1 MFTSR
6 QKMSIMVGDTSYCKA
21 LCFQVIFC
29 LLLAHLSS
37 ESCEKD
43 ALGLEKGFILDGQIT
58 SSSDLSPNTPAKNG
72 RLNYTAGSSWCASPS
87 DSFPYLEIDLQS
99 LHIIC
104 AVSTQGNSKADQWVK
119 TYSLQ
124 SSTDGA
130 TWTNYTARGQIGFKS
145 FSGNFNRNTI
155 VKHVLYH
162 GMVGRYVRFVAGS
175 KHVQAC
181 LRTEIFGA
189 SRRDIKGNVALFKP
203 TDQKSTRG
211 SFFSSYA
218 VDGGKGT
225 NVRFC
230 AHTGDAGN
238 TNPFWRVDLGRVEH
252 VAEVRILN
260 RDCCADRLD
269 GAEIRVGDS
278 TAMGGATNHVCA
290 TVTRIPVKEE
300 KQFFCKPIASGRYVS
315 IRIAGHPKDV
325 VICEVEVYS
334 TFTHN
339 LALNQPAEQVSIAH
353 GGVASRA
360 VDGDRR
366 TNYPSGTCT
375 HTDFAKDAWWRVDL
389 GASVPVAEVVIV
401 NRYCRPQL
409 ECVAFMDSFQIK
421 IGNNTSTN
429 TGCGGTLSMV
439 TGETKSFYCYPPI
452 VGRYVSVVVPG
463 VRKIL
468 TICEVEVY
476 STPQTSNGVT
486 ACRANPV
493 GISNSTVICNHRFSA
508 SSSLGSSFLPSK
520 GRFNGASAWIPSST
534 NNNTDYLQIDLG
546 SVYFVCA
553 VATQGNPSAD
563 DWTKTYKIETSLDN
577 ANWQMYQENNT
588 VKIFSGNSGQNFS
601 VKSDFYNPLAVKFIR
616 FYPVAFNSRKALRV
630 EVYGSTQGCLSTVG
644 NERGVDPRPFS
655 VTASSELDGTHTQA
669 HSHLYG
675 ITSWCSRVVAPP
687 QYLQFDFGKVIT
699 VSGIATQGDD
709 VVDKWVTGYG
719 ISYGYDGRSWLS
731 YNIGQP
737 LIGNVDR
744 RSVVVRWFS
753 LPFAAQFVRILP
765 KTYHNGLCMRVEL
778 FGCKDF
784 QIAFLFVH
792 VDDGTLL
799 AANSATITLN
809 CVTKSSKKLPRAIS
823 YEWRKNGVKLDE
835 SSSSLT
841 IKYSDAS
848 DINNNYRCARLNSSR
863 RQVQCHAIYQCSA
876 SLETD
881 AGAPYIT
888 SQGNSTVTVTL
899 QVPGK
904 PTVGVTTIGARTAIV
919 TWSYTP
925 GVDEA
930 PVNSFTLQYQTHT
943 FIILPGSSS
952 RKELTNL
959 KPCTSY
965 SVTIKAS
972 SVLGDGFWS
981 DAKNFT
987 TATALPEISPQVVDA
1002 RGITSQTIYVEWK
1015 KPSFNKLNGP
1025 FARYTIGYRESG
1037 KSQSTVS
1044 VPGSETSNV
1053 TLSNLKKW
1061 TDYLINIR
1069 VENRDHQGPWST
1081 YRQVKTKQDAPGA
1094 PQNLRLK
1101 IDKPSENTR
1110 PRMTVTW
1117 DKPAEE
1123 NGIMKIYTL
1132 DYSFDLGGGP
1142 ISHQYRTNSRT
1153 FSYTFDVLGGI
1164 EYTVGV
1170 TAETIKPGP
1179 SVTKVQLVPVYKPSI
1194 SPRNITSQKMTEKSF
1209 NISWNALSRRLSN
1222 GYVIAY
1228 EVMHTRK
1235 SKSGV
1240 KSAPDYQNTTTT
1252 TSVTL
1257 SDLSSCSQYSVYV
1270 RAYTS
1275 AGPGPFGALPSR
1287 IVTNAPSPPSD
1298 VKAGPADKRS
1308 ITLSWKKP
1316 KISGDDVQMYTVI
1329 FKGTKSYYPDFTDS
1343 RTVKTKALS
1352 KEFTNLYPGTKYDF
1366 VVFATTHCGNGDNS
1380 SMVTTHTLIAA
1391 PAAPKN
1397 PVETQKFDPIG
1408 SSVNLTIWPADQ
1420 DNGPISYYQ
1429 VLVHRVE
1436 DWTDKI
1442 SEWNDF
1448 GPDFY
1453 VSAQIPASAVNPSMT
1468 FVLGDGG
1475 DIGGFTNKKLSRGQ
1489 KYNVYSRATTA
1500 KSKKRSTD
1508 EQFLTGAAKLLA
1520 QIDVKAVASNQG
1532 NKSVEKSSPVA
1543 AITSVVVI
1551 VVLVGVVIAGVVIWR
1566 RRRRQD
1572 ERSSKTNESHPM
1584 TEVSFNDAY
1593 DTVRPEG
1600 GGSRPR
1606 PPSEEEPGETVEAT
1620 ADPIYG
1626 NTAADDLDDKP
1637 KPIPVS
1643 QFSEYVTQLKREKN
1657 AGFAKQYK
1665 LLAPGQQFSWDDA
1678 KKPGNKNKNRYA
1690 NIIAY
1695 DHSRVILP
1703 IIDGSENSDYMNASY
1718 LHGYDGTPKTYIA
1731 CQGPVPGTYQDFW
1744 RMIWQENAT
1753 TIVMLTRL
1761 VEHGRT
1767 KCHQYWPEKS
1777 ESYHDVIVRNHKT
1790 ETFADYAI
1798 RTFILSKK
1806 GSEDK
1811 RQVQQFHFLVW
1822 PDKGVP
1828 RHATAVLGLRRK
1840 VRMKHHDNRTPLV
1853 VHCSAGVGRTGAFI
1867 VIDAML
1873 ESIKKKKV
1881 VDVFNYVQL
1890 LRNNRISMVQTEEQ
1904 YGFIYMALLESVT
1917 CGNTE
1922 IAAHDIR
1929 IAVKKLAAVNPKT
1942 KTSGL
1947 ASEYQRLNLITADD
1961 VTDIEDDIG
1970 RKHENASKNRFPDI
1984 IPLNGSRVVL
1994 KDGRSDYINAA
2005 FVDTFRERNSFIMTQ
2020 APLDNTIEDFWK
2032 MIWDYDIGTIVTL
2045 NEPKERGQVYPVY
2058 WASEGSTTFGEFTI
2072 ETTSHEVFQDFS
2084 ERELTVKRKKD
2095 PNTVRQIHQ
2104 YQVTGWPDK
2113 GVPKNA
2119 HCIIDLINM
2128 VERSQRKTSNAPL
2141 VVQCS
2146 DGVGRSGTF
2155 CAILSIIERLK
2166 SEQVIDVFQS
2176 VKVIRVNRPKAVNC
2190 KAQYVFCYNIVQRYL
2205 DSFNDYSNFN

>member
-987 TATALPEISPQVVDA
+987 TATAP
-1002 RGITSQTIYVEWK
+1002 
-1015 KPSFNKLNGP
+1015 
-1025 FARYTIGYRESG
+1025 
-1037 KSQSTVS
+1037 
-1044 VPGSETSNV
+1044 
-1053 TLSNLKKW
+1053 
-1061 TDYLINIR
+1061 
-1069 VENRDHQGPWST
+1069 
-1081 YRQVKTKQDAPGA
+1081 
-1094 PQNLRLK
+1094 
-1101 IDKPSENTR
+1101 
-1110 PRMTVTW
+1110 
-1117 DKPAEE
+1117 
-1123 NGIMKIYTL
+1123 
-1132 DYSFDLGGGP
+1132 
-1142 ISHQYRTNSRT
+1142 
-1153 FSYTFDVLGGI
+1153 
-1164 EYTVGV
+1164 
-1170 TAETIKPGP
+1170 
-1179 SVTKVQLVPVYKPSI
+1179 
-1194 SPRNITSQKMTEKSF
+1194 
-1209 NISWNALSRRLSN
+1209 
-1222 GYVIAY
+1222 
-1228 EVMHTRK
+1228 
-1235 SKSGV
+1235 
-1240 KSAPDYQNTTTT
+1240 
-1252 TSVTL
+1252 
-1257 SDLSSCSQYSVYV
+1257 
-1270 RAYTS
+1270 
-1275 AGPGPFGALPSR
+1275 
-1287 IVTNAPSPPSD
+1287 PSPPSD
-1298 VKAGPADKRS
+1298 VKTGPADKRS
-1308 ITLSWKKP
+1308 ITLFWQKP

-1329 FKGTKSYYPDFTDS
+1329 CKGTKSYYPDFTDS

-1352 KEFTNLYPGTKYDF
+1352 KEFTNLYPDTKYDF
-1366 VVFATTHCGNGDNS
+1366 VVFATTGCGDGDNS

-1397 PVETQKFDPIG
+1397 PVETQKFDTTG

-1420 DNGPISYYQ
+1420 DNGRISYYQ

-1436 DWTDKI
+1436 DWTDNI
-1442 SEWNDF
+1442 SEWNNF
-1448 GPDFY
+1448 GSDFY

-1468 FVLGDGG
+1468 FVLGDGE
-1475 DIGGFTNKKLSRGQ
+1475 DKGGFTNKKLSRGQ

-1508 EQFLTGAAKLLA
+1508 EQFLTGPAKLLA
-1520 QIDVKAVASNQG
+1520 QIDVKAVASNLG
-1532 NKSVEKSSPVA
+1532 NESVEKSSPIA
-1543 AITSVVVI
+1543 AITSAVVI
-1551 VVLVGVVIAGVVIWR
+1551 VVLVGVVIAGIVIWR

-1572 ERSSKTNESHPM
+1572 QRSSKTNESHLM
-1584 TEVSFNDAY
+1584 TQASFNDAY
-1593 DTVRPEG
+1593 DTVRPDG

-1665 LLAPGQQFSWDDA
+1665 LLAQGQQFSWDDA

-1695 DHSRVILP
+1695 DHSRVTLP
-1703 IIDGSENSDYMNASY
+1703 IIDGSENSDYINASY

-1777 ESYHDVIVRNHKT
+1777 ESYHDVIVKNHKT

-1798 RTFILSKK
+1798 RTFTLSK

-1840 VRMKHHDNRTPLV
+1840 VRMKHHDSRTPLV

-1947 ASEYQRLNLITADD
+1947 GSEYQRLDLITADD

-2005 FVDTFRERNSFIMTQ
+2005 FVDTFRERNSYIMTQ

-2032 MIWDYDIGTIVTL
+2032 MIWDYDVGTIVTL
-2045 NEPKERGQVYPVY
+2045 NEPKERGQIYPVY

-2072 ETTSHEVFQDFS
+2072 ETTSYEVFQDFS

-2128 VERSQRKTSNAPL
+2128 VERSQRKSSNAPL

>member
-1 MFTSR
+1 
-6 QKMSIMVGDTSYCKA
+6 MVGGTSYCKA
-21 LCFQVIFC
+21 LCFRVIFC

-43 ALGLEKGFILDGQIT
+43 ALGLEKGFILDGQMT
-58 SSSDLSPNTPAKNG
+58 SSSDLSSNTPAKNG
-72 RLNYTAGSSWCASPS
+72 RLNYTAGLSWCASTS

-119 TYSLQ
+119 TYNLQ
-124 SSTDGA
+124 SSMDGT
-130 TWTNYTARGQIGFKS
+130 TWTNYTARGQVGFKS

-155 VKHVLYH
+155 VKHILYH
-162 GMVGRYVRFVAGS
+162 GIVGRYVRFVAGS

-189 SRRDIKGNVALFKP
+189 PRRDIKGNVALFKP
-203 TDQKSTRG
+203 TDQNSTHG
-211 SFFSSYA
+211 SLFSSYA

-225 NVRFC
+225 NVQVC

-269 GAEIRVGDS
+269 GAEIRVD
-278 TAMGGATNHVCA
+278 
-290 TVTRIPVKEE
+290 
-300 KQFFCKPIASGRYVS
+300 
-315 IRIAGHPKDV
+315 
-325 VICEVEVYS
+325 
-334 TFTHN
+334 
-339 LALNQPAEQVSIAH
+339 LALNQPAGQVSTAW

-360 VDGDRR
+360 VDGDTT
-366 TNYPSGTCT
+366 TNYASKTCT
-375 HTDFAKDAWWRVDL
+375 HTDYAKDAWWRVDL
-389 GASVPVAEVVIV
+389 GAPVPVAEVVIV
-401 NRYCRPQL
+401 NRYCTPA
-409 ECVAFMDSFQIK
+409 EKCAAFMDSFQIK
-421 IGNNTSTN
+421 IGNNTST
-429 TGCGGTLSMV
+429 TTSCGGTLSMV

-463 VRKIL
+463 DRKIL

-493 GISNSTVICNHRFSA
+493 GISNSAVIHDQRFSA
-508 SSSLGSSFLPSK
+508 SSSLGSSFHPSK
-520 GRFNGASAWIPSST
+520 GRLNGASAWIPSST
-534 NNNTDYLQIDLG
+534 NNNNDYLQIDLG

-553 VATQGNPSAD
+553 VATQGNPSEDAY

-588 VKIFSGNSGQNFS
+588 VKIFSGNSGRNFI
-601 VKSDFYNPLAVKFIR
+601 VKSDVYNPLAVKFIR
-616 FYPVAFNSRKALRV
+616 FYPVTFNHRKALRV

-644 NERGVDPRPFS
+644 NERGVKPRPFS
-655 VTASSELDGTHTQA
+655 VTASSELNATHTQA
-669 HSHLYG
+669 YSRLYG
-675 ITSWCSRVVAPP
+675 ITSWCSRVTSPP

-699 VSGIATQGDD
+699 VSGIATQGDN
-709 VVDKWVTGYG
+709 VVDKWVKSYG
-719 ISYGYDGRSWLS
+719 ISYGYDGQSWLS
-731 YNIGQP
+731 YDGGQP
-737 LIGNVDR
+737 LIGNVDK

-765 KTYHNGLCMRVEL
+765 KTHNGLCMRVEL

-784 QIAFLFVH
+784 QVAFLFVH
-792 VDDGTLL
+792 VDDATLL
-799 AANSATITLN
+799 PAHSATVTLN
-809 CVTKSSKKLPRAIS
+809 CVTNSSKKQPHAIS
-823 YEWRKNGVKLDE
+823 YKWRKDGVKLNK

-841 IKYSDAS
+841 IKYSNAS
-848 DINNNYRCARLNSSR
+848 DINNNYHCARLSSSKR
-863 RQVQCHAIYQCSA
+863 EVQCHAIYQCSA
-876 SLETD
+876 SLETA
-881 AGAPYIT
+881 AGSPYIK
-888 SQGNSTVTVTL
+888 SQGNATVTVTL

-925 GVDEA
+925 GVGEA
-930 PVNSFTLQYQTHT
+930 PVNSFTLQYQTYT
-943 FIILPGSSS
+943 PSRLPGSSS
-952 RKELTNL
+952 SKKLTNL
-959 KPCTSY
+959 KPYTSY
-965 SVTIKAS
+965 TVKIKAS
-972 SVLGDGFWS
+972 SVLGSGFWS
-981 DAKNFT
+981 DAKRFT
-987 TATALPEISPQVVDA
+987 TATARPEISPEVVVA

-1015 KPSFNKLNGP
+1015 KPSLDKLNGP

-1044 VPGSETSNV
+1044 VSGPEKTSV

-1061 TDYLINIR
+1061 TDYLINVR
-1069 VENRDHQGPWST
+1069 VENSDHQGPWSPD
-1081 YRQVKTKQDAPGA
+1081 RQAKTKQDAPSA
-1094 PQNLRLK
+1094 PRNLRLK
-1101 IDKPSENTR
+1101 IDEPSENTR

-1117 DKPAEE
+1117 DKPAEA
-1123 NGIMKIYTL
+1123 NGVITKYIL
-1132 DYSFDLGGGP
+1132 DYSFDLGDGP
-1142 ISHQYRTNSRT
+1142 ISHHDSTNSRT
-1153 FSYTFDVLGGI
+1153 LSYTFDVLGGI

-1170 TAETIKPGP
+1170 AAETIKPGE

-1209 NISWNALSRRLSN
+1209 NISWNALSRIVSN
-1222 GYVIAY
+1222 GDVIAY
-1228 EVMHTRK
+1228 EVNYTRK
-1235 SKSGV
+1235 SQSGV

-1257 SDLSSCSQYSVYV
+1257 SDLSSCSQYSVDV

-1275 AGPGPFGALPSR
+1275 AGPGPFGALPSD

-1626 NTAADDLDDKP
+1626 NTAADDSDDKP

-1777 ESYHDVIVRNHKT
+1777 ESYHDVIVTNHKT

-2095 PNTVRQIHQ
+2095 PNTVREIHQ

-2128 VERSQRKTSNAPL
+2128 VERSQRKSSNAPL

>member
-1 MFTSR
+1 
-6 QKMSIMVGDTSYCKA
+6 MVGGTSYCKA
-21 LCFQVIFC
+21 LCFRVIFC

-43 ALGLEKGFILDGQIT
+43 ALGLEKGFILDGQMT
-58 SSSDLSPNTPAKNG
+58 SSSDLSSNTPAKNG
-72 RLNYTAGSSWCASPS
+72 RLNYTAGLSWCASTS

-119 TYSLQ
+119 TYNLQ
-124 SSTDGA
+124 SSMDGT
-130 TWTNYTARGQIGFKS
+130 TWTNYTARGQVGFKS

-155 VKHVLYH
+155 VKHILYH
-162 GMVGRYVRFVAGS
+162 GIVGRYVRFVAGS

-189 SRRDIKGNVALFKP
+189 PRRDIKGNVALFKP
-203 TDQKSTRG
+203 TDQNSTHG
-211 SFFSSYA
+211 SLFSSYA

-225 NVRFC
+225 NVQVC

-278 TAMGGATNHVCA
+278 TAKGGATNHLCA
-290 TVTRIPVKEE
+290 TVTHIQE
-300 KQFFCKPIASGRYVS
+300 KQEKFFFCKPIASGRYVS
-315 IRIAGHPKDV
+315 IRISGHSKYV
-325 VICEVEVYS
+325 IICEVEVYS
-334 TFTHN
+334 TYTRN
-339 LALNQPAEQVSIAH
+339 LALNQPAGQVSTAW

-360 VDGDRR
+360 VDGDTT
-366 TNYPSGTCT
+366 TNYASKTCT
-375 HTDFAKDAWWRVDL
+375 HTDYAKDAWWRVDL
-389 GASVPVAEVVIV
+389 GAPVPVAEVVIV
-401 NRYCRPQL
+401 NRYCTPA
-409 ECVAFMDSFQIK
+409 EKCAAFMDSFQIK
-421 IGNNTSTN
+421 IGNNTST
-429 TGCGGTLSMV
+429 TTSCGGTLSMV

-463 VRKIL
+463 DRKIL

-493 GISNSTVICNHRFSA
+493 GISNSAVIHDQRFSA
-508 SSSLGSSFLPSK
+508 SSSLGSSFHPSK
-520 GRFNGASAWIPSST
+520 GRLNGASAWIPSST
-534 NNNTDYLQIDLG
+534 NNNNDYLQIDLG

-553 VATQGNPSAD
+553 VATQGNPSEDAY

-588 VKIFSGNSGQNFS
+588 VKIFSGNSGRNFI
-601 VKSDFYNPLAVKFIR
+601 VKSDVYNPLAVKFIR
-616 FYPVAFNSRKALRV
+616 FYPVTFNHRKALRV

-644 NERGVDPRPFS
+644 NERGVKPRPFS
-655 VTASSELDGTHTQA
+655 VTASSELNATHTQA
-669 HSHLYG
+669 YSRLYG
-675 ITSWCSRVVAPP
+675 ITSWCSRVTSPP

-699 VSGIATQGDD
+699 VSGIATQGDN
-709 VVDKWVTGYG
+709 VVDKWVKSYG
-719 ISYGYDGRSWLS
+719 ISYGYDGQSWLS
-731 YNIGQP
+731 YDGGQP
-737 LIGNVDR
+737 LIGNVDK

-765 KTYHNGLCMRVEL
+765 KTHNGLCMRVEL

-784 QIAFLFVH
+784 QVAFLFVH
-792 VDDGTLL
+792 VDDATLL
-799 AANSATITLN
+799 PAHSATVTLN
-809 CVTKSSKKLPRAIS
+809 CVTNSSKKQPHAIS
-823 YEWRKNGVKLDE
+823 YKWRKDGVKLNK

-841 IKYSDAS
+841 IKYSNAS
-848 DINNNYRCARLNSSR
+848 DINNNYHCARLSSSKR
-863 RQVQCHAIYQCSA
+863 EVQCHAIYQCSA
-876 SLETD
+876 SLETA
-881 AGAPYIT
+881 AGSPYIK
-888 SQGNSTVTVTL
+888 SQGNATVTVTL

-925 GVDEA
+925 GVGEA
-930 PVNSFTLQYQTHT
+930 PVNSFTLQYQTYT
-943 FIILPGSSS
+943 PSRLPGSSS
-952 RKELTNL
+952 SKKLTNL
-959 KPCTSY
+959 KPYTSY
-965 SVTIKAS
+965 TVKIKAS
-972 SVLGDGFWS
+972 SVLGSGFWS
-981 DAKNFT
+981 DAKRFT
-987 TATALPEISPQVVDA
+987 TATA
-1002 RGITSQTIYVEWK
+1002 T
-1015 KPSFNKLNGP
+1015 
-1025 FARYTIGYRESG
+1025 
-1037 KSQSTVS
+1037 
-1044 VPGSETSNV
+1044 
-1053 TLSNLKKW
+1053 
-1061 TDYLINIR
+1061 
-1069 VENRDHQGPWST
+1069 
-1081 YRQVKTKQDAPGA
+1081 
-1094 PQNLRLK
+1094 
-1101 IDKPSENTR
+1101 
-1110 PRMTVTW
+1110 
-1117 DKPAEE
+1117 
-1123 NGIMKIYTL
+1123 
-1132 DYSFDLGGGP
+1132 
-1142 ISHQYRTNSRT
+1142 
-1153 FSYTFDVLGGI
+1153 
-1164 EYTVGV
+1164 
-1170 TAETIKPGP
+1170 
-1179 SVTKVQLVPVYKPSI
+1179 
-1194 SPRNITSQKMTEKSF
+1194 
-1209 NISWNALSRRLSN
+1209 
-1222 GYVIAY
+1222 
-1228 EVMHTRK
+1228 
-1235 SKSGV
+1235 
-1240 KSAPDYQNTTTT
+1240 
-1252 TSVTL
+1252 
-1257 SDLSSCSQYSVYV
+1257 
-1270 RAYTS
+1270 
-1275 AGPGPFGALPSR
+1275 
-1287 IVTNAPSPPSD
+1287 PSPPSD

-1626 NTAADDLDDKP
+1626 NTAADDSDDKP

-1777 ESYHDVIVRNHKT
+1777 ESYHDVIVTNHKT

-2095 PNTVRQIHQ
+2095 PNTVREIHQ

-2128 VERSQRKTSNAPL
+2128 VERSQRKSSNAPL

>member
-1 MFTSR
+1 MA
-6 QKMSIMVGDTSYCKA
+6 IMVGDTSCCKA
-21 LCFQVIFC
+21 LCFRVIFC

-37 ESCEKD
+37 ASCEQD
-43 ALGLEKGFILDGQIT
+43 ALGLEKGFILNGYQYMT
-58 SSSDLSPNTPAKNG
+58 SSSNLSSNTPAQNG
-72 RLNYTAGSSWCASPS
+72 RLNYTAGSSWCASTS

-119 TYSLQ
+119 TYNLQ
-124 SSTDGA
+124 SSTDGT
-130 TWTNYTARGQIGFKS
+130 TWTNYTAQGQDGIKI

-162 GMVGRYVRFVAGS
+162 GIVGRYVRFVAGS
-175 KHVQAC
+175 KHGETC

-189 SRRDIKGNVALFKP
+189 PRHDN
-203 TDQKSTRG
+203 
-211 SFFSSYA
+211 
-218 VDGGKGT
+218 
-225 NVRFC
+225 
-230 AHTGDAGN
+230 
-238 TNPFWRVDLGRVEH
+238 
-252 VAEVRILN
+252 
-260 RDCCADRLD
+260 
-269 GAEIRVGDS
+269 
-278 TAMGGATNHVCA
+278 
-290 TVTRIPVKEE
+290 
-300 KQFFCKPIASGRYVS
+300 
-315 IRIAGHPKDV
+315 KD
-325 VICEVEVYS
+325 
-334 TFTHN
+334 
-339 LALNQPAEQVSIAH
+339 LALNQPAEQVSTAWD
-353 GGVASRA
+353 GVASRA
-360 VDGDRR
+360 VDGNTK
-366 TNYPSGTCT
+366 TNWKSKTCM
-375 HTDFAKDAWWRVDL
+375 HTDWAKDAWWRVDL
-389 GASVPVAEVVIV
+389 GAAVPVAEVVIV
-401 NRYCRPQL
+401 NRKCTPA
-409 ECVAFMDSFQIK
+409 EKCAPFMDSFQIK
-421 IGNNTSTN
+421 IGNNTST
-429 TGCGGTLSMV
+429 TTSCGGTLSMV
-439 TGETKSFYCYPPI
+439 TGETKSFYCYPSI

-463 VRKIL
+463 ARNIL

-476 STPQTSNGVT
+476 STPQTSNDVT

-493 GISNSTVICNHRFSA
+493 EISNSTVIRDQRFSA

-520 GRFNGASAWIPSST
+520 GRLNGASAWIPSST
-534 NNNTDYLQIDLG
+534 NNNNDYLQIDLG

-577 ANWQMYQENNT
+577 VNWQMYQENNV
-588 VKIFSGNSGQNFS
+588 VKIFSGNSGRNS
-601 VKSDFYNPLAVKFIR
+601 IVKSDVYDLLAVKFIR
-616 FYPVAFNSRKALRV
+616 FYPVASNNRKALRV
-630 EVYGSTQGCLSTVG
+630 EVYGSRQGCLSTVG
-644 NERGVDPRPFS
+644 NERDVNPRPFS
-655 VTASSELDGTHTQA
+655 VTASSELDATHAQGY
-669 HSHLYG
+669 SRLYG
-675 ITSWCSRVVAPP
+675 IKSWCSKVVSSP

-699 VSGIATQGDD
+699 VSGIATQGDN
-709 VVDKWVTGYG
+709 VVDKWVTHYG
-719 ISYGYDGRSWLS
+719 VSYGYDGRSWLS
-731 YNIGQP
+731 YNGGQQ
-737 LIGNVDR
+737 LTGNVNK
-744 RSVVVRWFS
+744 RSVVVQWFS

-765 KTYHNGLCMRVEL
+765 KSYHNGLCMRVEL

-784 QIAFLFVH
+784 QVAFLFVQ
-792 VDDGTLL
+792 VDDATLL
-799 AANSATITLN
+799 AANSATVTLN
-809 CVTKSSKKLPRAIS
+809 CVTKSSKKLPRAMS
-823 YEWRKNGVKLDE
+823 YEWRKDGVKLDE

-876 SLETD
+876 SLETA
-881 AGAPYIT
+881 AGSHIT

-904 PTVGVTTIGARTAIV
+904 PTVGVTTITASTALV
-919 TWSYTP
+919 TWHYTP
-925 GVDEA
+925 GVDET
-930 PVNSFTLQYQTHT
+930 PVNSFYLQYQTHT
-943 FIILPGSSS
+943 FSRLPGSSS
-952 RKELTNL
+952 SKQLSNL
-959 KPCTSY
+959 KPYTSY
-965 SVTIKAS
+965 TVKIKAS
-972 SVLGDGFWS
+972 SVLGGGFWS

-987 TATALPEISPQVVDA
+987 TTTALPEISPQVVDA

-2095 PNTVRQIHQ
+2095 PNTVREIHQ

-2128 VERSQRKTSNAPL
+2128 VERSQRKSSNAPL

>member
-21 LCFQVIFC
+21 LCFQMIFC

-58 SSSDLSPNTPAKNG
+58 SSSDLSSDTPAKNG
-72 RLNYTAGSSWCASPS
+72 RLNYTAGSSWCASR

-124 SSTDGA
+124 SSTDGT
-130 TWTNYTARGQIGFKS
+130 TWRNYTARGQIGFKS

-175 KHVQAC
+175 KHGQAC

-189 SRRDIKGNVALFKP
+189 PRRDIKGNVALFKP
-203 TDQKSTRG
+203 TGQSSTFRTH
-211 SFFSSYA
+211 FSSYA
-218 VDGGKGT
+218 VDGGKAT
-225 NVRFC
+225 NVKVC
-230 AHTGDAGN
+230 AHTENPN

-252 VAEVRILN
+252 VAEVRILS
-260 RDCCADRLD
+260 RGDCCAERLD
-269 GAEIRVGDS
+269 RAEIRVGDS
-278 TAMGGATNHVCA
+278 TAMGGATNHLCA
-290 TVTRIPVKEE
+290 TVTRIPKQQE
-300 KQFFCKPIASGRYVS
+300 KSFFCKPVASGRYVS
-315 IRIAGHPKDV
+315 IRNADNRADLAV
-325 VICEVEVYS
+325 CEVEVYS
-334 TFTHN
+334 TYTHN
-339 LALNQPAEQVSIAH
+339 LALKQPAEQVSTAS
-353 GGVASRA
+353 GGAASRA
-360 VDGDRR
+360 VDGD
-366 TNYPSGTCT
+366 TTTSGTCT
-375 HTDFAKDAWWRVDL
+375 HTNNAKDAWWRVDL

-401 NRYCRPQL
+401 NRYCTPS
-409 ECVAFMDSFQIK
+409 EGCAAFMDSFQIK

-429 TGCGGTLSMV
+429 TSCGGTLSMV

-463 VRKIL
+463 DNKIL
-468 TICEVEVY
+468 KICEVEVY

-493 GISNSTVICNHRFSA
+493 GISNSAVVRNQRFSA
-508 SSSLGSSFLPSK
+508 SSSLGSFLPSK
-520 GRFNGASAWIPSST
+520 GRLNGASAWIPSST
-534 NNNTDYLQIDLG
+534 NNNNDYLQIDLG

-553 VATQGNPSAD
+553 VATQGNPSAG

-577 ANWQMYQENNT
+577 VTWQMYQENNT

-655 VTASSELDGTHTQA
+655 VTASSELDGTHTQDY
-669 HSHLYG
+669 SHLYG
-675 ITSWCSRVVAPP
+675 IKSWCSKVVSPP

-699 VSGIATQGDD
+699 VSGIATQGDNE
-709 VVDKWVTGYG
+709 VDKWVTSYG
-719 ISYGYDGRSWLS
+719 ISYGYDGQSWLS
-731 YNIGQP
+731 YNGGQH
-737 LIGNVDR
+737 LIGNIDK

-792 VDDGTLL
+792 VDDATLL

-823 YEWRKNGVKLDE
+823 YEWRKDGVKLDE
-835 SSSSLT
+835 SNSSLT
-841 IKYSDAS
+841 IKYSDPS

-876 SLETD
+876 SLETA
-881 AGAPYIT
+881 AGSPYIT

-904 PTVGVTTIGARTAIV
+904 PTVGDVTTITACTALVI
-919 TWSYTP
+919 WSYTP
-925 GVDEA
+925 GVDETS
-930 PVNSFTLQYQTHT
+930 VTSFTLQYRTLMQGETHT
-943 FIILPGSSS
+943 VSSLPGSSLS
-952 RKELTNL
+952 KQLSNL
-959 KPCTSY
+959 KPYTSY
-965 SVTIKAS
+965 TVKIKAS

-987 TATALPEISPQVVDA
+987 TATA
-1002 RGITSQTIYVEWK
+1002 
-1015 KPSFNKLNGP
+1015 
-1025 FARYTIGYRESG
+1025 
-1037 KSQSTVS
+1037 
-1044 VPGSETSNV
+1044 
-1053 TLSNLKKW
+1053 
-1061 TDYLINIR
+1061 
-1069 VENRDHQGPWST
+1069 
-1081 YRQVKTKQDAPGA
+1081 
-1094 PQNLRLK
+1094 
-1101 IDKPSENTR
+1101 
-1110 PRMTVTW
+1110 
-1117 DKPAEE
+1117 
-1123 NGIMKIYTL
+1123 
-1132 DYSFDLGGGP
+1132 
-1142 ISHQYRTNSRT
+1142 
-1153 FSYTFDVLGGI
+1153 
-1164 EYTVGV
+1164 
-1170 TAETIKPGP
+1170 TA
-1179 SVTKVQLVPVYKPSI
+1179 
-1194 SPRNITSQKMTEKSF
+1194 
-1209 NISWNALSRRLSN
+1209 
-1222 GYVIAY
+1222 
-1228 EVMHTRK
+1228 
-1235 SKSGV
+1235 
-1240 KSAPDYQNTTTT
+1240 
-1252 TSVTL
+1252 
-1257 SDLSSCSQYSVYV
+1257 
-1270 RAYTS
+1270 
-1275 AGPGPFGALPSR
+1275 
-1287 IVTNAPSPPSD
+1287 SPPSD

-1316 KISGDDVQMYTVI
+1316 KISGDVQMYTVI
-1329 FKGTKSYYPDFTDS
+1329 FKGTKTYYPDFTDS
-1343 RTVKTKALS
+1343 RIVKTKALS

-1397 PVETQKFDPIG
+1397 PVGTQNIDTTG

-1442 SEWNDF
+1442 SEWNNF

-1468 FVLGDGG
+1468 FVLGDDE

-1520 QIDVKAVASNQG
+1520 QIDVKAVASNLG
-1532 NKSVEKSSPVA
+1532 NESVEKSSPIA
-1543 AITSVVVI
+1543 AITSAVVI
-1551 VVLVGVVIAGVVIWR
+1551 VVLVGVVIAGIVIWR

-1572 ERSSKTNESHPM
+1572 QRSSKTNESHLM
-1584 TEVSFNDAY
+1584 TQASFNDAY
-1593 DTVRPEG
+1593 DTVRPDG

-1606 PPSEEEPGETVEAT
+1606 PPSEEEPGETVETT

-1665 LLAPGQQFSWDDA
+1665 LLAQGQQFSWNDA

-1695 DHSRVILP
+1695 DHSRVTLP
-1703 IIDGSENSDYMNASY
+1703 IIDGSENSDYINASY

-1777 ESYHDVIVRNHKT
+1777 ESYHDVIVKNHKT

-1798 RTFILSKK
+1798 RTFTLSK

-1840 VRMKHHDNRTPLV
+1840 VRMKHHDSRTPLV

-1947 ASEYQRLNLITADD
+1947 GSEYQRLDLITADD

-1970 RKHENASKNRFPDI
+1970 RKHENACKNRFPDI

-2032 MIWDYDIGTIVTL
+2032 MIWDYDVGTIVTL
-2045 NEPKERGQVYPVY
+2045 NEPKERGQIYPVY

-2072 ETTSHEVFQDFS
+2072 ETTSYEVFQDFS

-2128 VERSQRKTSNAPL
+2128 VERSQRKSSNAPL

-2176 VKVIRVNRPKAVNC
+2176 VKVIRVNRPKAVNY